1 MMGTCAPYNRHLTPH
16 NVRSAPPRA
25 DAVRGLAAH
34 VELEPL
40 GVVVRVEFESKV

>member
-1 MMGTCAPYNRHLTPH
+1 
-16 NVRSAPPRA
+16 
-25 DAVRGLAAH
+25 VRGLAAH